1 MFNVKIWGWNK
12 KNRTLLRFI
21 KPGNIFCFKYSESFY
36 CFGRI
41 MSKTIVGHVAEIFT
55 YTSTEPVIT
64 ENQILHSS
72 RLIDVVIL
80 DSYSLFDCKSEGDW
94 RIIGIQ
100 DNYQL
105 VDAENIYFTY
115 GAGKKRKMIDI
126 DGNKSEIE
134 EVEAQKYPILSPQ
147 GDYYIKKLISE
158 KWNSERAKESTED

>member
-41 MSKTIVGHVAEIFT
+41 MSKTIVGHVAEI
-55 YTSTEPVIT
+55 
-64 ENQILHSS
+64 
-72 RLIDVVIL
+72 
-80 DSYSLFDCKSEGDW
+80 YSLFDCKSEGDW

-126 DGNKSEIE
+126 YGNKSEIE

-158 KWNSERAKESTED
+158 KWNSERAKDSTED

>member
-36 CFGRI
+36 
-41 MSKTIVGHVAEIFT
+41 
-55 YTSTEPVIT
+55 

-126 DGNKSEIE
+126 YGNKSEIE

>member
-72 RLIDVVIL
+72 KSLYFHQ
-80 DSYSLFDCKSEGDW
+80 SYPLMPVPS
-94 RIIGIQ
+94 
-100 DNYQL
+100 
-105 VDAENIYFTY
+105 
-115 GAGKKRKMIDI
+115 KKHQSD
-126 DGNKSEIE
+126 
-134 EVEAQKYPILSPQ
+134 
-147 GDYYIKKLISE
+147 
-158 KWNSERAKESTED
+158 

>member
-21 KPGNIFCFKYSESFY
+21 KTGNIFCFKYSESFY

-126 DGNKSEIE
+126 YGNKSEIE

>member
-1 MFNVKIWGWNK
+1 
-12 KNRTLLRFI
+12 
-21 KPGNIFCFKYSESFY
+21 
-36 CFGRI
+36 

-126 DGNKSEIE
+126 YGNKSEIE
-134 EVEAQKYPILSPQ
+134 EVEAQKISHIITTRRLLYQKINKRKSGTAREQ
-147 GDYYIKKLISE
+147 KRVQKIKARIYMKIGE
-158 KWNSERAKESTED
+158 VR

>member
-55 YTSTEPVIT
+55 YTSTV
-64 ENQILHSS
+64 
-72 RLIDVVIL
+72 IDVVIL

-126 DGNKSEIE
+126 YGNKSEIE